1 MEWYIFY
8 DPQSTWGEFFVKA
21 DFHVLRDKK
30 GACWR
35 KHTLDFTTIDASPST
50 VASFHMRN
58 GRLTILHKFISDD
71 PITYV
76 KNFQSSH
83 PELFI

>member
-1 MEWYIFY
+1 MEWYIIFNPDTLVGGY
-8 DPQSTWGEFFVKA
+8 LVIA
-21 DFHVLRDKK
+21 DFHTLRDVD
-30 GACWR
+30 GACW
-35 KHTLDFTTIDASPST
+35 KSTLDFTTITTSDIIVTDFLQRNNYST
-50 VASFHMRN
+50 IF
-58 GRLTILHKFISDD
+58 HKFISDD